1 MQAKMFLQEMSQNG
15 ISLHSCSKHADLQ
28 IISLCRLMIL
38 ASIKPPFLAENEK
51 FLY

>member
-1 MQAKMFLQEMSQNG
+1 MLKNDL
-15 ISLHSCSKHADLQ
+15 SLHTHSKLADLQ
-28 IISLCRLMIL
+28 IISLWRLMIS